1 MQNIQMVDLHG
12 QYLRIKE
19 DVDKAIHSVIDNSSF
34 INGEP
39 VKLLEKEL
47 AQYLGVK
54 HAVACANGTDAIT
67 IALMSL
73 GLQPGDEIITTN
85 FTFIATVEAIAL
97 LQLKPV
103 LVDVD
108 PHTFCIDIQSL
119 EDHIS
124 PITKAIIP
132 VHLFGQGARMNEI
145 LTIAKEYNLYV
156 IEDGAQCFG
165 ASYEMKF
172 QSRKKLCTFGDI
184 GITSFFPSKNLGC
197 FGDGGALFTDN
208 DILAEKIR
216 MIANHGSRMKYY
228 HEIIGM
234 NSRLDTI
241 QAAILREKLKH
252 IEDYNSARICAAG
265 YYDDKLRNVEWIQI
279 PFRNPESTHVFHQYT
294 ILLKED
300 ENVKVQ
306 DFLKKKGIPT
316 MIYYPLPM
324 HLQKAYAPY
333 LEKNRKYP
341 VSEMLMK
348 RVLSL
353 PMHTELTNE
362 QLDYITNSL
371 ISYKA

>member
-1 MQNIQMVDLHG
+1 MVDLHG

-19 DVDKAIHSVIDNSSF
+19 DVDKAIQNVIDSTAF

-39 VKLLEKEL
+39 VKALEREL
-47 AQYLGVK
+47 AEYLGVK
-54 HAVACANGTDAIT
+54 HAIACANGTDAIT

-85 FTFIATVEAIAL
+85 FTFIATVEAIAM

-132 VHLFGQGARMNEI
+132 VHLFGQGSRMNEI
-145 LTIAKEYNLYV
+145 MTIAKEYNLYV
-156 IEDGAQCFG
+156 IEDGAQSFG
-165 ASYEMKF
+165 ANYELKF

-208 DILAEKIR
+208 DHLAEKIR
-216 MIANHGSRMKYY
+216 MITNHGSKIKYY

-234 NSRLDTI
+234 NSRLDTL

-252 IEDYNSARICAAG
+252 IEEYNAARMCAAN
-265 YYDDKLRNVEWIQI
+265 YYDEKLRDIAWLQI
-279 PFRNPESTHVFHQYT
+279 PFRNPESSHVFHQYT

-300 ENVKVQ
+300 KNVKVQ
-306 DFLKKKGIPT
+306 EYLKKKGIPS

-324 HLQKAYAPY
+324 HMQKAFVPY
-333 LEKNRKYP
+333 LEKNHKYP
-341 VSEMLMK
+341 VSEMLMHK
-348 RVLSL
+348 VLSL
-353 PMHTELTNE
+353 PMHTELTND
-362 QLDYITNSL
+362 QLNYITETL
-371 ISYKA
+371 ISYKG